1 MINNRLFI
9 YSLFLFAL
17 PLVIAWYDITVFW
30 SFIIVLVMLL
40 CRWGITLSGL
50 LKPEP
55 IPELQL
61 DTISASHFVEKV
73 RWSMDIL
80 GLDYTERPTAGIMGL
95 FFTGRTVPQLK
106 VHTGYTQSIIS
117 NSSDILRFLWGKYG
131 VALQDKSQFL
141 SPTKERL
148 ALEEKVDEYGV
159 NLQVWGYYHILE
171 DKKLSLQMWGKNCD
185 LLPAWQRRVVT
196 FLFPLLRLL
205 VSRAFKIT
213 DKKYAE
219 AQKNIKAFLSEI
231 EQQLSEKSRSILS
244 ANQFD
249 YVDIAFA
256 SISGIWL
263 LPEGYGGGKA
273 DGVKI
278 QHSQVPKQMRDEV
291 EQWQQNYP
299 KSVALIHRLYEQ
311 RKVAGLNLAQC
322 A

>member
-1 MINNRLFI
+1 
-9 YSLFLFAL
+9 
-17 PLVIAWYDITVFW
+17 
-30 SFIIVLVMLL
+30 
-40 CRWGITLSGL
+40 
-50 LKPEP
+50 
-55 IPELQL
+55 
-61 DTISASHFVEKV
+61 
-73 RWSMDIL
+73 
-80 GLDYTERPTAGIMGL
+80 
-95 FFTGRTVPQLK
+95 
-106 VHTGYTQSIIS
+106 
-117 NSSDILRFLWGKYG
+117 
-131 VALQDKSQFL
+131 
-141 SPTKERL
+141 
-148 ALEEKVDEYGV
+148 
-159 NLQVWGYYHILE
+159 
-171 DKKLSLQMWGKNCD
+171 MWWKNCD

-231 EQQLSEKSRSILS
+231 EQQLSENSRSILS

-311 RKVAGLNLAQC
+311 RKVVGLNLAQC